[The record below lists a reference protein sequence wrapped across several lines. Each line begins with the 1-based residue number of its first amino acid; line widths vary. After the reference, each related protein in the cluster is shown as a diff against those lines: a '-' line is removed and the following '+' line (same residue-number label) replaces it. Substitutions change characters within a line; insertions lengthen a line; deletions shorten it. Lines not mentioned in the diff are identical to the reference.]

1 MGGGGWWW
9 WSSYNGGDGEWRNA
23 GLPVRRLC
31 RRGGLLLQAWHP
43 IIIIDVNINTS
54 INNNQHQVYLRVCHI
69 DAVIMN
75 GDEKYERSEMKLT
88 KHSSMFRSWKG
99 WWRAR
104 RWARLSF
111 QTSPQVIIIQCQCAN
126 DNCWSSTFSITIY
139 SRQDPWF
146 FWKGRGVLGWHLFL
160 QGDTKYIFLTFKLFW
175 LVFLWRM
182 GRLFQT
188 SIGHFSWTP
197 KSNTPL

>member
-1 MGGGGWWW
+1 MVVVKLQWRGWRVEECRVTCAPPLPQGRVAVTSLTPDHHHWRQHQHQHQQQPA
-9 WSSYNGGDGEWRNA
+9 SS
-23 GLPVRRLC
+23 LPARLS
-31 RRGGLLLQAWHP
+31 HP
-43 IIIIDVNINTS
+43 II
-54 INNNQHQVYLRVCHI
+54 I

-126 DNCWSSTFSITIY
+126 DNWWSNNFDITIN

-146 FWKGRGVLGWHLFL
+146 FWTWRGVLGWHLFL